1 MLHQIPRI
9 HYSFE
14 TDACVLF
21 TAIPFSDDDAWQQNR
36 KYGTKRRFCDEL
48 FHHYSNSMLIKLLMY
63 RIRYFM
69 ELQSYNVIIT

>member
-14 TDACVLF
+14 TDAYVLC
-21 TAIPFSDDDAWQQNR
+21 TAIPFLMMTHGNKIGNMEQKDV
-36 KYGTKRRFCDEL
+36 FDEL
-48 FHHYSNSMLIKLLMY
+48 FHHYSNSMFIKLLMY

-69 ELQSYNVIIT
+69 ELHSYNVIIT